1 MSAAPEAAQAGPER
15 PGGVWC
21 SGVDGKEENMASLS
35 DGKWQR
41 IRELVRKK
49 TDVDCPT
56 LKIDDIENAKGQV
69 RVIYWCKQED
79 EGKDALQKQL
89 ILTNEEAESIGV
101 NRTPR
106 DHVSEMGG

>member
-1 MSAAPEAAQAGPER
+1 
-15 PGGVWC
+15 
-21 SGVDGKEENMASLS
+21 MAYLS
-35 DGKWQR
+35 EGLRQR

-56 LKIDDIENAKGQV
+56 LKIDDIEDTKGQV

-89 ILTNEEAESIGV
+89 VLTNEEAESIGV

-106 DHVSEMGG
+106 ERAPEMGG

>member
-1 MSAAPEAAQAGPER
+1 
-15 PGGVWC
+15 
-21 SGVDGKEENMASLS
+21 LS
-35 DGKWQR
+35 EGKWQR

-89 ILTNEEAESIGV
+89 TLA
-101 NRTPR
+101 
-106 DHVSEMGG
+106 